1 MAADG
6 GWGCSEVEMKTQG
19 RILFMVAGSLA
30 EFGALVALLA
40 DPMGAL
46 HGFLTALA
54 AVTLAVVIYLRFV
67 RPWQVRWGATG
78 EEVAR
83 PMPGDD
89 IAGPGARCTT
99 RAVTIQAPAGQ
110 VWPLL
115 AQPGYGRAGW
125 YSYDW
130 RDNPGQRSA
139 GQIRP
144 RGQQFSPRDDARM
157 MPGAGFDLV
166 QVEDGH
172 YFVVRAPD
180 QTTSWCLDLEPLDRA
195 QLPADQPVA
204 CQVVQRPGQC
214 SLDRAVRP
222 QLLHHRTP
230 DAAQDQG
237 TSRVR
242 GAIRTRPAP
251 LSRKAV
257 NPPAKLVGEVP
268 TGGRCRMSLSS
279 RSRAPPGAARTGP
292 QCPGKPFGVA
302 VDPLVR

>member
-1 MAADG
+1 
-6 GWGCSEVEMKTQG
+6 MKTQG
-19 RILFMVAGSLA
+19 RILYVVAGSLA

-40 DPMGAL
+40 DPMGAW

-144 RGQQFSPRDDARM
+144 RGQQFSPRDDTRM

-180 QTTSWCLDLEPLDRA
+180 QTMSWCLDLEPLDQHSCR
-195 QLPADQPVA
+195 LIS
-204 CQVVQRPGQC
+204 RW
-214 SLDRAVRP
+214 
-222 QLLHHRTP
+222 
-230 DAAQDQG
+230 
-237 TSRVR
+237 RVR
-242 GAIRTRPAP
+242 WFNVPASAP
-251 LSRKAV
+251 WIALSDPSSFTTERRMLLKIKA
-257 NPPAKLVGEVP
+257 
-268 TGGRCRMSLSS
+268 
-279 RSRAPPGAARTGP
+279 RAEYAARSGL
-292 QCPGKPFGVA
+292 A
-302 VDPLVR
+302 RRR

>member
-1 MAADG
+1 M
-6 GWGCSEVEMKTQG
+6 EMKTQG
-19 RILFMVAGSLA
+19 RILFVVAGSLA

-40 DPMGAL
+40 DPMGAW

-54 AVTLAVVIYLRFV
+54 AVMLAVVIYLPFV

-144 RGQQFSPRDDARM
+144 LGQQFSPGDDTRM

-180 QTTSWCLDLEPLDRA
+180 QTMSWCLDLEPLDQHSCRLISRWRA
-195 QLPADQPVA
+195 RWFNIPASAPWIALSDPSSFTTE
-204 CQVVQRPGQC
+204 R
-214 SLDRAVRP
+214 RM
-222 QLLHHRTP
+222 LLKIK
-230 DAAQDQG
+230 AQ
-237 TSRVR
+237 
-242 GAIRTRPAP
+242 A
-251 LSRKAV
+251 
-257 NPPAKLVGEVP
+257 EY
-268 TGGRCRMSLSS
+268 
-279 RSRAPPGAARTGP
+279 AARSGL
-292 QCPGKPFGVA
+292 A
-302 VDPLVR
+302 RRR

>member
-1 MAADG
+1 
-6 GWGCSEVEMKTQG
+6 MKTQG

-78 EEVAR
+78 QEVAR

-130 RDNPGQRSA
+130 RDNPASARRRSGPA
-139 GQIRP
+139 GSSSAP
-144 RGQQFSPRDDARM
+144 AM
-157 MPGAGFDLV
+157 MPHDAGAGFDLV
-166 QVEDGH
+166 EHSKTATTLLFSVSG
-172 YFVVRAPD
+172 PD
-180 QTTSWCLDLEPLDRA
+180 HVMVPGSGSCLI
-195 QLPADQPVA
+195 
-204 CQVVQRPGQC
+204 
-214 SLDRAVRP
+214 S
-222 QLLHHRTP
+222 T
-230 DAAQDQG
+230 
-237 TSRVR
+237 
-242 GAIRTRPAP
+242 
-251 LSRKAV
+251 
-257 NPPAKLVGEVP
+257 
-268 TGGRCRMSLSS
+268 
-279 RSRAPPGAARTGP
+279 AAR
-292 QCPGKPFGVA
+292 
-302 VDPLVR
+302 